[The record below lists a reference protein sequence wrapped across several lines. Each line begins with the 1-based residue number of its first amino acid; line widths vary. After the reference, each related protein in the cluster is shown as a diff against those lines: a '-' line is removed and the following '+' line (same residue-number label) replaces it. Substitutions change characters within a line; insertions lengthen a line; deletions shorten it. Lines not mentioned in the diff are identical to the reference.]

1 MEGYWC
7 KEWEQGRRFLVK
19 IDPGRAV
26 VERLQAFA
34 RQHNLYSGLV
44 LSAVGSVQ
52 NARFRGIKTGARL
65 PITPPRMHVHEEEG
79 PLELV
84 GLNGNFFLDEQGDI
98 DIHLHIMVGKSSG
111 EVLGGHLFDAT
122 VFATCELV
130 VVEVLA
136 EGIERHQSRRGGIPT
151 LYIEEDN

>member
-34 RQHNLYSGLV
+34 RHHKLHSGLV

-130 VVEVLA
+130 VVEVIA